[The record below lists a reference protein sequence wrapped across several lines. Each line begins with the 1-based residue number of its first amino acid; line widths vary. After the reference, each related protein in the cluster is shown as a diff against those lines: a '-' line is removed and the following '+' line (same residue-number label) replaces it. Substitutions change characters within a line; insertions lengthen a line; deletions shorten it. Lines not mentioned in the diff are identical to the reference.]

1 MVTMRLRAGRIV
13 HAFLAALVVLI
24 ASASLIGAL
33 AQPASAQDTTA
44 PAIPAAPQ
52 GYELVGADDLEANNL
67 PAGSITL
74 GGLGGT
80 TPKPLPPGYTMV
92 QRELTCITVPLGG
105 GQSTQSCPTVTYA
118 VPEGGPTE
126 APQAPALPEI
136 GGGAPG
142 EGTFGFDQQCESMT
156 QNTGS
161 WASVSG
167 ALRKIFA
174 NPSEQV
180 CKLANVVSHPGDALQ
195 KMWDSAFGKNVK
207 SLIAGVADGWG
218 TMINWWFTTPSP
230 ALSDANY
237 LTVLQTYMLPIQ
249 GAVLVISIFVA
260 CIRVALAQSG
270 NENAAAMDLVR
281 TFVRTI
287 TSMSLFGVAI
297 GLAIQVSDGISLW
310 LLSESGGNDLGTK
323 VQAMMIDDTS
333 TWGPG
338 WVLLIALFGMLGAL
352 VQVVLLVVRMAFLMV
367 IVGVLPVAAAA
378 SGTEM
383 GSQSYE
389 KMRNWAIAF
398 ILFKPA
404 SAAIMATAFWAAD
417 PSSDVTKLQ
426 GLILLTVAAVALP
439 ALLRVL
445 NVSTASSGSPMALAG
460 MAAGGAALGM
470 AAMSG
475 GTSAA
480 VMGAAR
486 AAKSTGGV
494 VTRSQGGYG
503 GQAPGTGG
511 GGGGGGGGGR
521 GGGGGARSR
530 TSSGNSG
537 PARGNV
543 GGRSSG
549 RRVPSISGGVQSA
562 RAGISRGSHSLDSMA
577 QDIAGDVP
585 GRPFATNEVMK

>member
-1 MVTMRLRAGRIV
+1 M
-13 HAFLAALVVLI
+13 AL
-24 ASASLIGAL
+24 
-33 AQPASAQDTTA
+33 PASAQETSSV
-44 PAIPAAPQ
+44 PAAPA
-52 GYELVGADDLEANNL
+52 GYEFVGADDLKAQNL
-67 PAGSITL
+67 PAGAITL
-74 GGLGGT
+74 GGLAGA

-92 QRELTCITVPLGG
+92 QRELTCVSIPLGG
-105 GQSTQSCPTVTYA
+105 GQSTKACPTVTYA

-142 EGTFGFDQQCESMT
+142 EGTYGFDEQCESMT
-156 QNTGS
+156 QDTGS
-161 WASVSG
+161 WTSISG
-167 ALRKIFA
+167 AMRKIFA
-174 NPSEQV
+174 NPGEQV

-195 KMWDSAFGKNVK
+195 KMWESGFGKNVK
-207 SLIAGVADGWG
+207 SLVAGVADGWG

-237 LTVLQTYMLPIQ
+237 LTVLQSYMLPIQ
-249 GAVLVISIFVA
+249 AVVLIISIFVA

-270 NENAAAMDLVR
+270 NESAAAMDLVR

-287 TSMSLFGVAI
+287 TSVTLFGVAI
-297 GLAIQVSDGISLW
+297 GLAIQVSDGLSLW
-310 LLSESGGNDLGTK
+310 LLTESGGNDLGAK

-367 IVGVLPVAAAA
+367 IVGTLPVAAAA

-445 NVSTASSGSPMALAG
+445 NVSSASSGSPMALAG
-460 MAAGGAALGM
+460 MAAGGAALGA
-470 AAMSG
+470 AAMTG

-480 VMGAAR
+480 VMGATR
-486 AAKSTGGV
+486 AAKAAGGA

-503 GQAPGTGG
+503 GKAPGTGG
-511 GGGGGGGGGR
+511 GGGGGSGGGGGGGGGR
-521 GGGGGARSR
+521 GGGGGGGGARTR
-530 TSSGNSG
+530 SSSAGTG
-537 PARGNV
+537 PARGSF
-543 GGRSSG
+543 GGRGGG
-549 RRVPSISGGVQSA
+549 RRIPSISGGVQSA
-562 RAGISRGSHSLDSMA
+562 RAGISRSSHSLDAMA